1 MYNVD
6 KFRDFL
12 KIYKKNSMLKP
23 VLKIPNEVKVVFLR
37 CHLTPQGYLFS
48 DGIELGNVKE
58 KSFEIYQIIYENYGS
73 F

>member
-1 MYNVD
+1 
-6 KFRDFL
+6 
-12 KIYKKNSMLKP
+12 MLKP